1 MLSARLPLVI
11 FVPCMLPIKIPGR
24 WEFDQSL
31 FGERPEMKLNMEHA
45 EKHVPVLLRDG
56 PRAELE
62 AWTRSL
68 ASQ

>member
-1 MLSARLPLVI
+1 
-11 FVPCMLPIKIPGR
+11 
-24 WEFDQSL
+24 
-31 FGERPEMKLNMEHA
+31 MKLNMEHA